1 MYTTYIHTYLRAYV
15 ILTVTPSEDPIVSP
29 WYGSSQLLHR
39 YSHLIVT
46 MHKVSLMFHHINTA
60 RLTLIEISETVTM
73 KKLTKRYVVTSII
86 IHWYDTREKEE
97 GKWTMVK
104 RRGNG

>member
-1 MYTTYIHTYLRAYV
+1 MY
-15 ILTVTPSEDPIVSP
+15 
-29 WYGSSQLLHR
+29 
-39 YSHLIVT
+39 
-46 MHKVSLMFHHINTA
+46 KVSLMFHHINTT

-86 IHWYDTREKEE
+86 IHWDDTRGGEMDNGEEEE

-104 RRGNG
+104 REGMDNGEEGGNGQW